1 MKTLAIV
8 LFNCLV
14 LLGSGMALAETA
26 PAFSLQNAKA
36 ETVSLADYRG
46 RPVVLNF
53 WASWCPYC
61 KALMPHL
68 QSIVDEY
75 EGEMTVLALN
85 FRDEEDPS
93 EFMAEYGYDFRLFPH
108 ADPVAD
114 LWGVKGTPGL
124 FLVDRSGLIVF
135 SNYSIPD
142 NAYPTNPADEGKK
155 LKHYQRAARKA
166 PFWAAQLRLAIDQN
180 LSQQ

>member
-61 KALMPHL
+61 KRLQPGLQALQNEYSETGL
-68 QSIVDEY
+68 VVLGVSFREDEGVQPQAVLESRGHGY
-75 EGEMTVLALN
+75 MTLVGGDSVAAL
-85 FRDEEDPS
+85 
-93 EFMAEYGYDFRLFPH
+93 YQ
-108 ADPVAD
+108 
-114 LWGVKGTPGL
+114 VKGTPTT
-124 FLVDRSGLIVF
+124 FFIDRQGNIVGRT
-135 SNYSIPD
+135 STSDIEDPVWGKGVESIV
-142 NAYPTNPADEGKK
+142 N
-155 LKHYQRAARKA
+155 
-166 PFWAAQLRLAIDQN
+166 
-180 LSQQ
+180 